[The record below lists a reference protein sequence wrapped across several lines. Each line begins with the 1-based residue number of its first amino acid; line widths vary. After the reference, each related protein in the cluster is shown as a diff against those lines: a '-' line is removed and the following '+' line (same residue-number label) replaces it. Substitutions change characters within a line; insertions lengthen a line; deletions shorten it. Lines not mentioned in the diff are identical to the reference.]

1 MGLILRSTKGSALT
15 IDELDGNFLYLTSAP
30 AVTGSF
36 AVCSNPGQISMEITG
51 SNVLFPKMSSSLY
64 FTDDTTAAAGGVP
77 LGGMYLNWDGA
88 PNTSAFLTIRLV

>member
-36 AVCSNPGQISMEITG
+36 AICSSPGQISMEITG
-51 SNVLFPKMSSSLY
+51 SNVLFPQMSSSLY
-64 FTDDTTAAAGGVP
+64 FVDDTAAAAGGIP